1 MKAYQGLLP
10 SQQKIKTVSRDFTP
24 YTALN
29 TISFKFHEC
38 AKHETFTAKYPQ
50 ESCHKK
56 AVRGI

>member
-10 SQQKIKTVSRDFTP
+10 SQQKIKTISRDFTP

-29 TISFKFHEC
+29 TISFKVHGC
-38 AKHETFTAKYPQ
+38 AKHETFTAKRPQ

>member
-10 SQQKIKTVSRDFTP
+10 SQQKIKTISRDFTP
-24 YTALN
+24 YTALK

-38 AKHETFTAKYPQ
+38 AKRETFTAKCPQ